1 MFHSQSTQVELF
13 FCGCL
18 FLPDHSIMYLS
29 NNFDKKKRKW
39 LLLMQVS
46 TAVLLFS
53 DAFLYCYFDADN
65 FYYRNTGFVIYLLF
79 PVVSMLIDRSL
90 LVQFRK
96 NIRKKIF
103 VSMLSYIYNVKSVR

>member
-1 MFHSQSTQVELF
+1 
-13 FCGCL
+13 
-18 FLPDHSIMYLS
+18 MYLS

-65 FYYRNTGFVIYLLF
+65 FYHRNTGFVISLLF

-90 LVQFRK
+90 FGTVP
-96 NIRKKIF
+96 KKYPEKDF
-103 VSMLSYIYNVKSVR
+103 CVYAFLYLQR